1 MVKRP
6 HPCRRARFDQ
16 PNSRLRGAEMMR
28 WLTRSLP
35 RAPRTPPSP
44 SNRRHA
50 AIVPGRKGGQ
60 TGGHFRVSPPRLP
73 VPRRNMA
80 GLLRGR
86 EEGGEGKAGSAPLSS
101 ELERF
106 LQRHPSLRVLP
117 PGKKV
122 RCTLTGHELPCR
134 LPELQAFTA
143 GKRYLRLS
151 KTSEVLDYS
160 EYEPHIVPSTK
171 TPNQLFCKLTLRH
184 LNKIPE
190 HVLRHVQGRRY
201 RKALRRYE
209 ECQKEGLEYV
219 PASLLHKRRRPRQE
233 TDNGLC
239 ERRGK
244 PKGAFWEPPASD
256 GGSETDDSLSDLYP
270 AELFPRKS
278 ATGKENPD
286 EFTSDSDEEPAR
298 PAVENGSRVE
308 MMEVDSQPA
317 TKRRKLQ
324 RPSGKSCQLQK
335 KWAGKAGVGV
345 CEAWLQMSKETSRPS
360 EEKI

>member
-1 MVKRP
+1 
-6 HPCRRARFDQ
+6 
-16 PNSRLRGAEMMR
+16 
-28 WLTRSLP
+28 
-35 RAPRTPPSP
+35 
-44 SNRRHA
+44 
-50 AIVPGRKGGQ
+50 
-60 TGGHFRVSPPRLP
+60 
-73 VPRRNMA
+73 MA

-86 EEGGEGKAGSAPLSS
+86 EGGGGGEGEAGSAPLSS
-101 ELERF
+101 ELQRF

-171 TPNQLFCKLTLRH
+171 NPNQLFCKLTLRH

-190 HVLRHVQGRRY
+190 HVLRHVRGRRY
-201 RKALRRYE
+201 QKALRRYE

-219 PASLLHKRRRPRQE
+219 PASLLHKRRRLRQE

-256 GGSETDDSLSDLYP
+256 EGGRETDDSLSDLYP

-278 ATGKENPD
+278 ATGKETPD
-286 EFTSDSDEEPAR
+286 KFTSDSDEEPAR
-298 PAVENGSRVE
+298 PGVENGSRVE
-308 MMEVDSQPA
+308 MMEVDSQTA
-317 TKRRKLQ
+317 TKRRKKQ
-324 RPSGKSCQLQK
+324 VGPRKKKFKKWNRKSKKLQK
-335 KWAGKAGVGV
+335 R
-345 CEAWLQMSKETSRPS
+345 S
-360 EEKI
+360 

>member
-1 MVKRP
+1 
-6 HPCRRARFDQ
+6 
-16 PNSRLRGAEMMR
+16 
-28 WLTRSLP
+28 
-35 RAPRTPPSP
+35 
-44 SNRRHA
+44 
-50 AIVPGRKGGQ
+50 
-60 TGGHFRVSPPRLP
+60 
-73 VPRRNMA
+73 MA

-86 EEGGEGKAGSAPLSS
+86 EGGEAEGEVGSAPLSS

-171 TPNQLFCKLTLRH
+171 NPSRSMFSAMSKAGV
-184 LNKIPE
+184 I
-190 HVLRHVQGRRY
+190 RR
-201 RKALRRYE
+201 RFDD
-209 ECQKEGLEYV
+209 KEGLEYV
-219 PASLLHKRRRPRQE
+219 PACLLHKRRRPRQE

-256 GGSETDDSLSDLYP
+256 EGGSETDDSLSDL
-270 AELFPRKS
+270 KS
-278 ATGKENPD
+278 ATGKETPD
-286 EFTSDSDEEPAR
+286 EFMSDSDEEPAR
-298 PAVENGSRVE
+298 PGVENGSPVE
-308 MMEVDSQPA
+308 TMEVDSQTA
-317 TKRRKLQ
+317 TKRRKKQ
-324 RPSGKSCQLQK
+324 VGPRKKKFK
-335 KWAGKAGVGV
+335 KWNRK
-345 CEAWLQMSKETSRPS
+345 SKKLRKSS
-360 EEKI
+360 